1 MRRNS
6 LAALACLTL
15 LLPAAQ
21 PSPAAAQSV
30 PFSFC
35 MRNALATETGARA
48 RVVFR
53 NANMQVTEDHT
64 FPVAWAPNESRLCM
78 RRPQAAQVTV
88 SWQVWRDGNWMPAC
102 RVVMG
107 LDQLKTARL
116 VGSPANPG
124 CTITSG
130 V

>member
-1 MRRNS
+1 MRRTR
-6 LAALACLTL
+6 LAALACLTV

-21 PSPAAAQSV
+21 WSPAMAQAV

-48 RVVFR
+48 TVVFR
-53 NANMQVTEDHT
+53 NAEMQVTERYT
-64 FPVAWAPNESRLCM
+64 FPVAWDPNGSRLCM
-78 RRPQAAQVTV
+78 RRPQAVHVTV
-88 SWQVWRDGNWMPAC
+88 SWQVLRDGNWMQAC
-102 RVVMG
+102 RVAMG
-107 LDQLKTARL
+107 LDSLKTARL

>member
-1 MRRNS
+1 MRRTS

-21 PSPAAAQSV
+21 WSPAAAQSV

-35 MRNALATETGARA
+35 TRNALATETAA
-48 RVVFR
+48 RVRLVFR
-53 NANMQVTEDHT
+53 NANMQVTEQNT
-64 FPVAWAPNESRLCM
+64 LPVAWAPTESRLCM
-78 RRPQAAQVTV
+78 RRPQAAHVTI
-88 SWQVWRDGNWMPAC
+88 SWEVLRDGSWIPAC
-102 RVVMG
+102 RVAMG
-107 LDQLKTARL
+107 LDRLKTARL